1 VENVSNSEVSVSLT
15 IDRTDRLADI
25 TQELERFA
33 EVEATPGQII
43 VCVVGDNLRHTPG
56 IAGKLFKCLEDVN
69 IRMISQ
75 GASKLNVSFVIDEGD
90 LQKTVQA
97 LHQTLF
103 SEIDQEVF
111 A

>member
-1 VENVSNSEVSVSLT
+1 MVSTSEVSVSLT
-15 IDRTDRLADI
+15 IDRTDRLTEI

-33 EVEATPGQII
+33 EVESTSGQVI

-56 IAGKLFKCLEDVN
+56 VAGKLFKCLEGVN

-75 GASKLNVSFVIDEGD
+75 GASKLNVSFVIDDDD
-90 LQKTVQA
+90 LRKTVEA